1 MMLVEVVRVPRA
13 RALDPQILLTE
24 VGWGQG
30 FGFDDLI
37 LICLVMS
44 VSSVV
49 MGGGPM

>member
-1 MMLVEVVRVPRA
+1 MMLVEVVRAPRA
-13 RALDPQILLTE
+13 RALDPQVLFPE

-37 LICLVMS
+37 LICIVMS

-49 MGGGPM
+49 ME